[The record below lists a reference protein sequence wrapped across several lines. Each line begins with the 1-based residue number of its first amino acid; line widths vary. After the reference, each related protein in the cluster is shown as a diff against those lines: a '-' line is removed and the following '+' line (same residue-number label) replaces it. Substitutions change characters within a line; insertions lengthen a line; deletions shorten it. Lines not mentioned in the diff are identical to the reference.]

1 MSSFQNNFTNEVN
14 ERSKIVHIKSDQSL
28 KMEGILHKQENE
40 NKIWPKRNV
49 PRSVVE
55 NYEPKFTGV
64 SENGFQGK
72 KINTKFEAHKNSIS
86 SSKYDKR
93 SVQEDNVFS
102 SQPDLNRLKVTSTEK
117 L

>member
-55 NYEPKFTGV
+55 NYEPKFIES
-64 SENGFQGK
+64 SENGFEGK
-72 KINTKFEAHKNSIS
+72 KNNIKFEAHKNSIQ

-93 SVQEDNVFS
+93 SVQENNVFS
-102 SQPDLNRLKVTSTEK
+102 SQPDLNRLKVTSTE
-117 L
+117 

>member
-55 NYEPKFTGV
+55 NYEPKFIGV
-64 SENGFQGK
+64 SENGFKGK
-72 KINTKFEAHKNSIS
+72 KNNKDFEAHKNSIR
-86 SSKYDKR
+86 SSKFDKR
-93 SVQEDNVFS
+93 TVQENNPL
-102 SQPDLNRLKVTSTEK
+102 SQPDLNRFKVT
-117 L
+117 

>member
-1 MSSFQNNFTNEVN
+1 M
-14 ERSKIVHIKSDQSL
+14 HIKSDQSL

-55 NYEPKFTGV
+55 NYEPKFIEV
-64 SENGFQGK
+64 SENDFKRK
-72 KINTKFEAHKNSIS
+72 KNNKNFEAHKNLIH

-93 SVQEDNVFS
+93 SVLENKVFV
-102 SQPDLNRLKVTSTEK
+102 SQPDLNRFKVTSTE
-117 L
+117 